1 MAYSGEV
8 KCLKC
13 GLWQIPRKFCPEC
26 GYDFSLSPTF
36 STNAE
41 SYHKVKI
48 PEGSSIDWLIAS
60 GADKAQIQA
69 VLDKESKIR
78 EVTQAYEKYM
88 GFNPLEWGKMERLQR
103 FLLTKSVEEIKTF
116 AKWCR
121 REYSTLTPAKARQY
135 PNLVIDCWP
144 QAFEKQDEVGVYD
157 VQQKRKEA
165 AWKELLELEKRN
177 GDQTI

>member
-78 EVTQAYEKYM
+78 EVTQAYEAAM
-88 GFNPLEWGKMERLQR
+88 GYSPLDWRKLDRLQR
-103 FLLTKSVEEIKTF
+103 FLLTKSVEDIKTF
-116 AKWCR
+116 AKWSKR
-121 REYSTLTPAKARQY
+121 QYSVFTPAKARLY
-135 PNLVIDCWP
+135 PNMVLEMWNL
-144 QAFEKQDEVGVYD
+144 AFEKETVEQNSTQDAV
-157 VQQKRKEA
+157 REA
-165 AWKELLELEKRN
+165 IYGKSK
-177 GDQTI
+177 